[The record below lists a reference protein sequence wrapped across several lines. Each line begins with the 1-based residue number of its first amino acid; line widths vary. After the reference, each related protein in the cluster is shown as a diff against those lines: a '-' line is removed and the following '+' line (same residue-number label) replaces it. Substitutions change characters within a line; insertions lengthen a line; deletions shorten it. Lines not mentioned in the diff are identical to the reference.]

1 MDWVTERYSRLS
13 GTSNTELVCIQNLLG
28 MKMDLRHLRYFLV
41 VAEEKNFTRA
51 AERLCMAQPPLSRQ
65 IRQLEE
71 ELGTALFE
79 QGSRP
84 LRLTEAGEFF
94 NVHARAVL
102 TAADDLKT
110 MTRRVGMVKRALAI
124 GFVGSMLYD
133 LLPEL
138 VRRFRIEYPDVEISF
153 HEMTTMMQ
161 LQALKEGTIDVG
173 FGRIRG
179 EDPAIRRIVL
189 REERLI
195 VAMSPGHALAASDAP
210 LRLLEL
216 QTETL
221 IVYPKAPRPSF
232 ADQVLATF
240 SEHGLKPGKVLE
252 VGELQIAI
260 GLAAAGQGI
269 VIVPDGLHGMQ
280 RSDIVYREIRD
291 SYAVSPVIF
300 SVRLM
305 DRSEELSNMLR
316 MIYQILDAA
325 QVAHVREAL

>member
-1 MDWVTERYSRLS
+1 
-13 GTSNTELVCIQNLLG
+13 
-28 MKMDLRHLRYFLV
+28 MDLRHLRYFLV

-79 QGSRP
+79 PGARP

-110 MTRRVGMVKRALAI
+110 MTRRVGKIKRALSI
-124 GFVGSMLYD
+124 GFVGSTLYD

-138 VRRFRIEYPDVEISF
+138 VRRFRSEYPDVEISF

-195 VAMSPGHALAASDAP
+195 VAMSPGHPLAVSDAP
-210 LRLLEL
+210 LRLREL

-280 RSDIVYREIRD
+280 RSDIIYREISD

-316 MIYQILDAA
+316 MIYQIFDAA
-325 QVAHVREAL
+325 QVAHVKETL

>member
-65 IRQLEE
+65 IRQLEG

-84 LRLTEAGEFF
+84 LRLTE
-94 NVHARAVL
+94 
-102 TAADDLKT
+102 ADDLKT

-221 IVYPKAPRPSF
+221 IVYPKTPRPSF

-260 GLAAAGQGI
+260 GLAAGQGI

-280 RSDIVYREIRD
+280 RSDIV
-291 SYAVSPVIF
+291 
-300 SVRLM
+300 
-305 DRSEELSNMLR
+305 
-316 MIYQILDAA
+316 
-325 QVAHVREAL
+325 

>member
-195 VAMSPGHALAASDAP
+195 VAMSPDHALAASDAP

-325 QVAHVREAL
+325 AVPHATETL